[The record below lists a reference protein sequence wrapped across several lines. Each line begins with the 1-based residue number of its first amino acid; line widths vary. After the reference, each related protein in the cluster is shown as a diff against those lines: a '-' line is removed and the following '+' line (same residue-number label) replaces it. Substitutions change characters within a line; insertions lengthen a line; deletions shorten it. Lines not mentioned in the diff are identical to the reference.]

1 VLGDASNPK
10 NPGGELT
17 LQADSVLENFGTI
30 DVGGQAL
37 VSDQSV
43 IRNDGKLEFGTGLT
57 LDGVAKKDA
66 NGKVIEEPA
75 SITNNANGTIDVSS
89 GLIINDHVR
98 LLNFATRQLR
108 DIARVLGQ
116 STLTNAGTLILDNGG
131 NFGGQ
136 SSITNSGTIEVKG
149 GTLNVSVDVANSVT
163 TSGDDDEDPST
174 TPGTIK
180 VDTGAAL
187 VLGSGGGID

>member
-43 IRNDGKLEFGTGLT
+43 IRNDGKLEFGSGLT

-66 NGKVIEEPA
+66 HGKVIEGPA
-75 SITNNANGTIDVSS
+75 SITNNADGTIDVSGELDIKDQ
-89 GLIINDHVR
+89 GL
-98 LLNFATRQLR
+98 LLNFGTMTLG

-136 SSITNSGTIEVKG
+136 SSITNSG
-149 GTLNVSVDVANSVT
+149 
-163 TSGDDDEDPST
+163 
-174 TPGTIK
+174 
-180 VDTGAAL
+180 
-187 VLGSGGGID
+187 